1 MRILAVIPARK
12 GSKGINKKN
21 HLKLNKKN
29 LVEISIE
36 NSQKSRL
43 IDRLILSSDDKDL
56 IYKVKSKNF
65 KKVEIPFVRPKKLSG
80 DKSSTYSALKHCYNW
95 LIKNEKWSADIIVL
109 LSPTTPFRTPKII
122 DNVIRLLIKNKAADS
137 AMTITD
143 VDYPPHWMVFKKGKK
158 LRNLIKN
165 GNKFTRRQ
173 DTPKVFKPAGLVYA
187 LRAKLLK
194 NLNGILPSK
203 KTLGYYVSSER
214 SVNIDKFDH
223 YLMSKIKMKKFIKKS

>member
-1 MRILAVIPARK
+1 M
-12 GSKGINKKN
+12 
-21 HLKLNKKN
+21 
-29 LVEISIE
+29 
-36 NSQKSRL
+36 
-43 IDRLILSSDDKDL
+43 DDFL
-56 IYKVKSKNF
+56 
-65 KKVEIPFVRPKKLSG
+65 
-80 DKSSTYSALKHCYNW
+80 
-95 LIKNEKWSADIIVL
+95 
-109 LSPTTPFRTPKII
+109 
-122 DNVIRLLIKNKAADS
+122 
-137 AMTITD
+137 
-143 VDYPPHWMVFKKGKK
+143 KKGNK
-158 LRNLIKN
+158 LHNLIKN